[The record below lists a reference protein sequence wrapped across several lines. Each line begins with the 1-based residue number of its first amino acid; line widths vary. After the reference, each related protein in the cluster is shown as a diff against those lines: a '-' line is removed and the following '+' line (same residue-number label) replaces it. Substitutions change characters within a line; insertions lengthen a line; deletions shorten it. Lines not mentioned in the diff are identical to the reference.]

1 MWKGMKTVSEDN
13 SLCNPHFPLA
23 FFCSPTPTAALGFGS
38 LQTLLFTQVR
48 AKSSPKNPTDH
59 PDEKVH
65 RGKLFHLWG
74 SLGSRVK
81 FSSYSLLSL
90 TQGLYFSSCPPP
102 SSLTLRLI
110 QSHKCVFLS
119 GTAIPPCSVS
129 HISILML
136 ISAFTQLT
144 PHSFCCWCWIEFV
157 CVCVEVACLCCCFV
171 PYRDISVQTDDEVS
185 TVYFVVKQ
193 LLCPVA
199 KLQSMLLKKLKDTKR
214 QARLLTIKEF
224 WGFVGRNILYI
235 CLYTSAI
242 CYNSLPGTSNKITLP
257 KLYQIPKH
265 NGAFR
270 KELTWKHQL
279 ISDR

>member
-1 MWKGMKTVSEDN
+1 MCFLEWH
-13 SLCNPHFPLA
+13 CH
-23 FFCSPTPTAALGFGS
+23 SPM
-38 LQTLLFTQVR
+38 
-48 AKSSPKNPTDH
+48 
-59 PDEKVH
+59 
-65 RGKLFHLWG
+65 
-74 SLGSRVK
+74 
-81 FSSYSLLSL
+81 LSL
-90 TQGLYFSSCPPP
+90 
-102 SSLTLRLI
+102 
-110 QSHKCVFLS
+110 SHKYSYAHFCLYPVN
-119 GTAIPPCSVS
+119 
-129 HISILML
+129 
-136 ISAFTQLT
+136 
-144 PHSFCCWCWIEFV
+144 PHSFCCWCWFEFV

-242 CYNSLPGTSNKITLP
+242 CYNSLPGTGNKITLP

-279 ISDR
+279 ISDQWQNLNSRQN